1 MKIVKIIINMK
12 KCKNCGC
19 FVANTF
25 FCSEKCLKEYIQ
37 TKEHINQKETEIKR
51 KPILKEKPCGCGH

>member
-1 MKIVKIIINMK
+1 MK